1 MQRHQY
7 PAVAHISTNSVNL
20 AFGPKSVF
28 KNICMSGRVQA
39 SKWGPFTTPGRFQ
52 KLLIMVLYVIPLR
65 QAFARRALGK
75 LQELS
80 ELERLSDSVE
90 NVESQS
96 TFRQVCRIF

>member
-1 MQRHQY
+1 
-7 PAVAHISTNSVNL
+7 
-20 AFGPKSVF
+20 
-28 KNICMSGRVQA
+28 
-39 SKWGPFTTPGRFQ
+39 
-52 KLLIMVLYVIPLR
+52 MVLYVIPLR